1 MEERKI
7 WASAFLLIDRNGDDA
22 ADHALK
28 QVNELWENGDAWGAA
43 VWFGIVTA
51 IRKIEASGL
60 AGPIH

>member
-28 QVNELWENGDAWGAA
+28 QANVLLESGDAKDEA
-43 VWFGIVTA
+43 
-51 IRKIEASGL
+51 RASGWRRSRR
-60 AGPIH
+60 